1 TRCPRRAR
9 IAHGGRRVTTFSQWR
24 HGEGSHN
31 AADYSIPEDARDF
44 QGERA
49 GFATR
54 FIASA
59 IDVALVAL
67 VMMGIWLG
75 IEILQLI
82 FTPGVQVDPPRAAT
96 LVLWGYLLATVY
108 WTVAWATSGRSLGA
122 WVMGV
127 RVVSRK
133 GGRLSWPVSLA
144 RAAFSVGFPVGLFW
158 ALISK
163 RNRSVQ
169 DVVLRTIVIYDW
181 SLRAPLVIGSRRPS

>member
-1 TRCPRRAR
+1 M
-9 IAHGGRRVTTFSQWR
+9 TTFSEWQR
-24 HGEGSHN
+24 GEGSHT
-31 AADYSIPEDARDF
+31 ASDYAIPEDARDF

-54 FIASA
+54 FLASV
-59 IDVALVAL
+59 IDIALVAL
-67 VMMGIWLG
+67 LMMGIWLG

-82 FTPGVQVDPPRAAT
+82 FTPGVEVQAPRAAT
-96 LVLWGYLLATVY
+96 LVVWGYVFTTFY

-127 RVVSRK
+127 RVVNRK
-133 GGRLSWPVSLA
+133 GERLRFPVSLA
-144 RAAFSVGFPVGLFW
+144 RAAFSVGFPIGLGW
-158 ALISK
+158 ALVSK

-181 SLRAPLVIGSRRPS
+181 SLRAPLVIGSKRHS

>member
-1 TRCPRRAR
+1 M
-9 IAHGGRRVTTFSQWR
+9 TTFSEWQR
-24 HGEGSHN
+24 GEGSQS
-31 AADYSIPEDARDF
+31 AADYAIPEDARDF

-54 FIASA
+54 FLASA
-59 IDVALVAL
+59 IDVALVAVL
-67 VMMGIWLG
+67 MMALWFG
-75 IEILQLI
+75 IELLQLI
-82 FTPGVQVDPPRAAT
+82 FTPGVEVDSPRAAT
-96 LVLWGYLLATVY
+96 LVLWGYVFTTLY

-133 GGRLSWPVSLA
+133 GERLRWPIALA
-144 RAAFSVGFPVGLFW
+144 RAAFSVGFPFGLLW
-158 ALISK
+158 ALVSK

-181 SLRAPLVIGSRRPS
+181 SLRAPLIIGSKRHS

>member
-1 TRCPRRAR
+1 
-9 IAHGGRRVTTFSQWR
+9 VTTFSEWR
-24 HGEGSHN
+24 RGDGVES
-31 AADYSIPEDARDF
+31 AADFAIPEDAREF

-54 FIASA
+54 FIASV

-67 VMMGIWLG
+67 LMMGVWLG

-82 FTPGVQVDPPRAAT
+82 FTPGVDVQPPRAAT
-96 LVLWGYLLATVY
+96 LVIWGYVFTTLY
-108 WTVAWATSGRSLGA
+108 WTASWATSGRSLGA

-127 RVVSRK
+127 RVVNRK
-133 GGRLSWPVSLA
+133 GDRVHLPIALA
-144 RAAFSVGFPVGLFW
+144 RAAFSVGFPIGLGW

-181 SLRAPLVIGSRRPS
+181 SLRAPLVIGAKRQS

>member
-1 TRCPRRAR
+1 M
-9 IAHGGRRVTTFSQWR
+9 TTFSEWQR
-24 HGEGSHN
+24 GEGSHT
-31 AADYSIPEDARDF
+31 ASDYAIPEDARDF

-54 FIASA
+54 FLASV
-59 IDVALVAL
+59 IDIALVAL
-67 VMMGIWLG
+67 LMMGIWLG

-82 FTPGVQVDPPRAAT
+82 FTPGVEVQAPRAAT
-96 LVLWGYLLATVY
+96 LVVWGYVFTTLY

-127 RVVSRK
+127 RVVSRR
-133 GGRLSWPVSLA
+133 GERLRLPISLA
-144 RAAFSVGFPVGLFW
+144 RAAFSVGFPIGLGW
-158 ALISK
+158 ALVSK

-181 SLRAPLVIGSRRPS
+181 SLRAPLIIGSKRHS

>member
-1 TRCPRRAR
+1 M
-9 IAHGGRRVTTFSQWR
+9 TTFSAWRR
-24 HGEGSHN
+24 HGGE
-31 AADYSIPEDARDF
+31 AAAEDYAIPEDAREF

-54 FIASA
+54 FLASV

-67 VMMGIWLG
+67 LMMGIWLA

-82 FTPGVQVDPPRAAT
+82 FTPGVNVEPPRAGT
-96 LVLWGYLLATVY
+96 LVLWGYIFTTLY
-108 WTVAWATSGRSLGA
+108 WTVSWSTSGRSIGA

-127 RVVSRK
+127 RVVNRK
-133 GGRLSWPVSLA
+133 GERLHLPIAFA
-144 RAAFSVGFPVGLFW
+144 RAALSVAFPIGLAW
-158 ALISK
+158 AIISR

-181 SLRAPLVIGSRRPS
+181 SVRAPLVIGARDQS

>member
-1 TRCPRRAR
+1 M
-9 IAHGGRRVTTFSQWR
+9 TTFSQWR

-31 AADYSIPEDARDF
+31 AADYSIPEDARGF

-54 FIASA
+54 FVASV

-82 FTPGVQVDPPRAAT
+82 FTPGVEVDPPRAAT
-96 LVLWGYLLATVY
+96 LVVWGYFLATIY

-133 GGRLSWPVSLA
+133 GHRLSWPVSLA
-144 RAAFSVGFPVGLFW
+144 RAAFSVGFPVGLLW
-158 ALISK
+158 ALVSK

>member
-1 TRCPRRAR
+1 M
-9 IAHGGRRVTTFSQWR
+9 TTFSEWR
-24 HGEGSHN
+24 RGDGVES
-31 AADYSIPEDARDF
+31 AADFAIPEDAREF

-54 FIASA
+54 FIASV

-67 VMMGIWLG
+67 LMMGVWLG

-82 FTPGVQVDPPRAAT
+82 FTPGVDVQPPRAAT
-96 LVLWGYLLATVY
+96 LVIWGYVFTTLY
-108 WTVAWATSGRSLGA
+108 WTASWATSGRSLGA

-127 RVVSRK
+127 RVVNRK
-133 GGRLSWPVSLA
+133 GDRVHLPIALA
-144 RAAFSVGFPVGLFW
+144 RAAFSVGFPIGLGW

-181 SLRAPLVIGSRRPS
+181 SLRAPLVIGAKRQT

>member
-1 TRCPRRAR
+1 M
-9 IAHGGRRVTTFSQWR
+9 TTFSEWQR
-24 HGEGSHN
+24 GEGSHT
-31 AADYSIPEDARDF
+31 ASDYAIPEDARDF

-54 FIASA
+54 FLASV
-59 IDVALVAL
+59 IDIALVAL
-67 VMMGIWLG
+67 LMMGIWLG

-82 FTPGVQVDPPRAAT
+82 FTPGVEVQAPRAAT
-96 LVLWGYLLATVY
+96 LVVWGYVFTTLY

-127 RVVSRK
+127 RVVSRR
-133 GGRLSWPVSLA
+133 GERLRLPISLA
-144 RAAFSVGFPVGLFW
+144 RAAFSVGFPIGLGW
-158 ALISK
+158 ALVSK

-181 SLRAPLVIGSRRPS
+181 SLRAPLIIGPKRHS

>member
-1 TRCPRRAR
+1 M
-9 IAHGGRRVTTFSQWR
+9 TTFSEWQR
-24 HGEGSHN
+24 GEGSHS

-54 FIASA
+54 FIASV
-59 IDVALVAL
+59 IDVGLVAL

-75 IEILQLI
+75 IEILQLV
-82 FTPGVQVDPPRAAT
+82 FTPGVEVEPPRAAT
-96 LVLWGYLLATVY
+96 LVVWGYVLATLY

-127 RVVSRK
+127 RVVNRK
-133 GGRLSWPVSLA
+133 GGQLSWPGSLA
-144 RAAFSVGFPVGLFW
+144 RAAFSVGFPVGLGW
-158 ALISK
+158 ALISR

-181 SLRAPLVIGSRRPS
+181 SLRAPLVIGSKRQQ

>member
-1 TRCPRRAR
+1 
-9 IAHGGRRVTTFSQWR
+9 VTTFSEWQR
-24 HGEGSHN
+24 GQGSHT
-31 AADYSIPEDARDF
+31 AADYSIPEDAREF

-54 FIASA
+54 FLASV

-67 VMMGIWLG
+67 LMMGIWLT

-82 FTPGVQVDPPRAAT
+82 FTPGVNVEPPRAAT
-96 LVLWGYLLATVY
+96 LVVWGYFITTLY
-108 WTVAWATSGRSLGA
+108 WMVSWATSGRSIGA

-127 RVVSRK
+127 RVVNRK
-133 GGRLSWPVSLA
+133 SERVHWPIALA
-144 RAAFSVGFPVGLFW
+144 RAAFSVGFPIGLAW
-158 ALISK
+158 AIVSK

-181 SLRAPLVIGSRRPS
+181 SVRPPLVIGSTNPS

>member
-1 TRCPRRAR
+1 M
-9 IAHGGRRVTTFSQWR
+9 TTFSEWQR
-24 HGEGSHN
+24 GEGSHT

-54 FIASA
+54 FLASV
-59 IDVALVAL
+59 IDVALVTVLMIA
-67 VMMGIWLG
+67 IWFG
-75 IEILQLI
+75 IEMLQLI
-82 FTPGVQVDPPRAAT
+82 FTPGVEVEAPRAAT
-96 LVLWGYLLATVY
+96 LVLWGYVFTTFY
-108 WTVAWATSGRSLGA
+108 WTVSWATSGRSLGA

-133 GGRLSWPVSLA
+133 GERLSWPISLA
-144 RAAFSVGFPVGLFW
+144 RAAFSVGFPFGILW
-158 ALISK
+158 ALVSK

-181 SLRAPLVIGSRRPS
+181 SLRAPLVIGSKRQQ

>member
-1 TRCPRRAR
+1 M
-9 IAHGGRRVTTFSQWR
+9 TTFSEWQR
-24 HGEGSHN
+24 GEGSHT
-31 AADYSIPEDARDF
+31 ASDYAIPEDARDF

-54 FIASA
+54 FLASV
-59 IDVALVAL
+59 IDIALVAL
-67 VMMGIWLG
+67 LMMGIWLG

-82 FTPGVQVDPPRAAT
+82 FTPGVEVQAPRAAT
-96 LVLWGYLLATVY
+96 LVVWGYVFTTFY

-127 RVVSRK
+127 RVVSRR
-133 GGRLSWPVSLA
+133 GERLRLPISLA
-144 RAAFSVGFPVGLFW
+144 RAAFSVGFPIGLGW
-158 ALISK
+158 ALVSK

-181 SLRAPLVIGSRRPS
+181 SLRAPLIIGSKRHS

>member
-1 TRCPRRAR
+1 M
-9 IAHGGRRVTTFSQWR
+9 TTFSEWQR
-24 HGEGSHN
+24 GDGRES
-31 AADYSIPEDARDF
+31 AEDYPIPEDAREF

-54 FIASA
+54 FLACA

-67 VMMGIWLG
+67 LMMGIWLG

-82 FTPGVQVDPPRAAT
+82 FTPGVQVNPPRAAT
-96 LVLWGYLLATVY
+96 LVLWGYLFTTFY

-122 WVMGV
+122 WFMGV
-127 RVVSRK
+127 RVVNRK
-133 GGRLSWPVSLA
+133 GERVHWPVALA
-144 RAAFSVGFPVGLFW
+144 RAAFSVGFPIGLGW

-163 RNRSVQ
+163 RNRFVQ

-181 SLRAPLVIGSRRPS
+181 SLRAPLVIGSRRPT

>member
-1 TRCPRRAR
+1 M
-9 IAHGGRRVTTFSQWR
+9 TTFGEWR
-24 HGEGSHN
+24 RGEGSHT
-31 AADYSIPEDARDF
+31 AADYSIPEDAREF

-54 FIASA
+54 FLASS

-67 VMMGIWLG
+67 LMMGIWLG

-82 FTPGVQVDPPRAAT
+82 FTPGVEVQPPRAAT
-96 LVLWGYLLATVY
+96 LVVWGYVFTTFY

-127 RVVSRK
+127 RVVNRK
-133 GGRLSWPVSLA
+133 GDRLSWPISLA
-144 RAAFSVGFPVGLFW
+144 RAAFSVAFPVGLAW

-181 SLRAPLVIGSRRPS
+181 SPRAPLVIGAKRQQ